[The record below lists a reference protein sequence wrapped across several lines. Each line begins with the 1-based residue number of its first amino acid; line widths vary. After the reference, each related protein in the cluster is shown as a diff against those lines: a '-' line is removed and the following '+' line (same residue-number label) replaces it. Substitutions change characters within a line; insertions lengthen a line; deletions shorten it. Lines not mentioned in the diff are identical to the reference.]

1 VRHTE
6 FPYTPTSL
14 ISVGRVPVMANDN
27 GNGAADTGNDNK
39 GSDKVLLERLNALK
53 PTNIT
58 IDGPAATTIISA
70 STIDRAKPPSRENVL
85 SDRLKSLRG
94 QIGDE
99 PTVKEPVNSTSHTS
113 QVDKDVIPETKNT
126 KSPSVASG
134 KTMPS
139 IAPSTE
145 PTQTLGPFGASA
157 VSSTEAAT
165 MDAADEDADD
175 PLLSMTDDQTL
186 EDLLADLESD
196 QQWVEEMAI
205 AEEEEQHK
213 KAMALLEELSPGKDN
228 LREGSRGTNSQHD
241 EGDNDL
247 DDSDG
252 EVVTREADDLI
263 AKALDEVELDRRNT
277 RSSSPPAQD
286 HNPQSTD
293 QDEGFTASIASR
305 MAALN
310 VSHSVPPRDSRSIPA
325 TLPSV
330 PATEPDP
337 FAAMLPSAPTQ
348 DPATKPA
355 VVTGVLRKTARRGGA
370 YTDDDQ
376 KSWCTVC
383 LDDGTMRCLGCDDD
397 GAGGNIYCERCW
409 REMHVGPMA
418 GFDDLGH
425 KWEKFERER

>member
-1 VRHTE
+1 MLLLAAQRQLRKLTQGPSRKSIWLIQVSST
-6 FPYTPTSL
+6 TP
-14 ISVGRVPVMANDN
+14 
-27 GNGAADTGNDNK
+27 
-39 GSDKVLLERLNALK
+39 
-53 PTNIT
+53 
-58 IDGPAATTIISA
+58 A
-70 STIDRAKPPSRENVL
+70 STIDRAKPPSREDAL
-85 SDRLKSLRG
+85 SDRLKSLRS

-99 PTVKEPVNSTSHTS
+99 PTIKEPASSTRHSS
-113 QVDKDVIPETKNT
+113 QVDKDVPSKTKDT
-126 KSPSVASG
+126 KSPSTAPS
-134 KTMPS
+134 KNTPS
-139 IAPSTE
+139 ITPSKGA
-145 PTQTLGPFGASA
+145 TQTLRPSGASTASRIEA
-157 VSSTEAAT
+157 VTT
-165 MDAADEDADD
+165 VTADEDADD

-186 EDLLADLESD
+186 EDLLADLETD
-196 QQWVEEMAI
+196 QQWVEEMAA

-213 KAMALLEELSPGKDN
+213 RAMALLEELSPGKDN
-228 LREGSRGTNSQHD
+228 GRGSSKGTSGQHD
-241 EGDNDL
+241 SDDNDSDDS

-252 EVVTREADDLI
+252 EVMAREADDLI
-263 AKALDEVELDRRNT
+263 AKALDEVELDRRDT
-277 RSSSPPAQD
+277 KSSSPPAQD
-286 HNPQSTD
+286 RNSPGTD
-293 QDEGFTASIASR
+293 HDEDFTASIASR

-310 VSHSVPPRDSRSIPA
+310 VSHSAPSRGSGSTPA

-370 YTDDDQ
+370 YTDEDQ